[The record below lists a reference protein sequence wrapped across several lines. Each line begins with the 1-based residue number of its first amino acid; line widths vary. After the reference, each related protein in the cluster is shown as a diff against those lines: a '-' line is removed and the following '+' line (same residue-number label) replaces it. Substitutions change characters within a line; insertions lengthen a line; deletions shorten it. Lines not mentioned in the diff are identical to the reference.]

1 MVLQVGVQVVEQE
14 LLLLPFL
21 HLRDDAQV
29 QVHDQGLDLSSLPV
43 LPKPARDVEQDCL
56 EGRQNTIMNQLVYDL
71 QEVGLKISL
80 ALLLYCLTARIWL
93 KRA

>member
-56 EGRQNTIMNQLVYDL
+56 KG
-71 QEVGLKISL
+71 
-80 ALLLYCLTARIWL
+80 
-93 KRA
+93 